1 LVSSNEHIVTNFD
14 DDINSLRLLK
24 SVNPLKWRIIDEWKH
39 EKDYQNNNLVIY
51 EDVLYRSLTQSR
63 IVEPDINPKIS
74 SDWEIYNSPNIFYSP
89 LFEGLTNNNMSAF
102 GSNLPPL
109 VYNSGEYYYSDG
121 RNNYTFWDS
130 SLTYSVNNV
139 VTYKSK
145 NWKSLINNNRT
156 IPNEESGFLTNS
168 VFINSW
174 EETNTPTRWKNVEL
188 WKNDFEY
195 IDPTWD
201 VIKYTSGNYVIYN
214 NVVYGST
221 QSPRYSIPPDIDTNW
236 RRIYSLVPDTT
247 YFYGPSITSN
257 NIIEMNG
264 KFYQCV
270 ASSLNSSVSSDIFVN
285 YSLDNGVYVIINEK
299 FRNILINVYVNDNTY
314 TDVIESSPS
323 VWDFDKNNLMN
334 TNRDDIYST
343 IFSKLSTNNLMN
355 ALNDLSNN
363 FGFSD
368 KVKYIIVGENS
379 TKIYDFNDLKSV
391 GGLPYLLT
399 CEPPDELMVRARS
412 NIYEPLTLKA
422 SEIKSKKILSDSN
435 IDNLTK
441 LNWYNEMHLASKIT
455 QNLQTAIILP
465 SFSGLKNQ
473 LYYRIYRFSGYYS
486 PILRDIDLFSSP
498 TIDESETNYKFDT
511 DLTYFGVIK
520 QRIVSKVNR
529 KNSLLKLS
537 NQANLKSIYPMI
549 DEFGYH
555 IVDFF
560 MFKSTWDLEYHY
572 ETQEYEPE
580 VQLSQLETRRD
591 DVKVSTFK
599 NNNSNLL

>member
-1 LVSSNEHIVTNFD
+1 
-14 DDINSLRLLK
+14 
-24 SVNPLKWRIIDEWKH
+24 
-39 EKDYQNNNLVIY
+39 
-51 EDVLYRSLTQSR
+51 
-63 IVEPDINPKIS
+63 
-74 SDWEIYNSPNIFYSP
+74 
-89 LFEGLTNNNMSAF
+89 MSAF